1 MKILHIGKYHPPFM
15 GGIEN
20 FMADLMRQQ
29 VFDGHDVSALVHHHE
44 SDLSFVEEVLD
55 GVNILRVPCYGQI
68 VYAPIAPSFGFHL
81 NKIIK
86 KAPPDILHI
95 HMPNLSAFWCLLLP
109 IARKIPWVIH
119 WHADVIG
126 SVPDLKIKLLYP
138 FYRVFESA
146 LLKRSQKII
155 ATSSV
160 YLASS
165 LPLKKWIKK
174 TVVIPLGL
182 RLIEEK
188 INADVLK
195 HNLQEPL
202 SLIDSE
208 QIKLLMIGRL
218 TYYKG
223 HNVIID
229 AIAKL
234 KDQGVDF
241 SLRIVG
247 GGELLAD
254 IEQQIKDLRLE
265 NSVILLGKLSS
276 DDLENELQNT
286 DLLCLPSIERT
297 EAFGVVL
304 LEAKRAGKPCLISD
318 VCGSGMSWVV
328 QDDETGFVVKH
339 NDVDSLVG
347 KLKFIIANRGLLKA
361 YGATGRKRFEKIF
374 SIGAVSSEISALYE
388 QISKASN

>member
-1 MKILHIGKYHPPFM
+1 MKILHLGKYYPPFY

-20 FMADLMRQQ
+20 FMCELMNQQ
-29 VFDGHDVSALVHHHE
+29 VVDGFDVSAIVHHHE
-44 SDLSFVEEVLD
+44 FNKPYQFENIDD
-55 GVNILRVPCYGQI
+55 VNVYKIPTYGQ
-68 VYAPIAPSFGFHL
+68 VAYAPLSSSFGYYL
-81 NKIIK
+81 NKIISEEK
-86 KAPPDILHI
+86 PDVLHI
-95 HMPNLSAFWCLLLP
+95 HMPNLSAFWCLFLP

-155 ATSSV
+155 ATSPV

-174 TVVIPLGL
+174 TAVIPLGL
-182 RLIEEK
+182 RSIEEK
-188 INADVLK
+188 RNIDVLK
-195 HNLQEPL
+195 DNLQEPL
-202 SLIDSE
+202 SLIESE

-223 HNVIID
+223 HIVIID

-234 KDQGVDF
+234 KEQDVDF

-304 LEAKRAGKPCLISD
+304 LEAMRASKPCLVSD

-328 QDDETGFVVKH
+328 QDNKTGFVVKH
-339 NDVDSLVG
+339 NDVDSLVE
-347 KLKFIIANRGLLKA
+347 KLKFITANRGLLEA
-361 YGATGRKRFEKIF
+361 YGAIGRKRFEKTF

-388 QISKASN
+388 QVSKASG